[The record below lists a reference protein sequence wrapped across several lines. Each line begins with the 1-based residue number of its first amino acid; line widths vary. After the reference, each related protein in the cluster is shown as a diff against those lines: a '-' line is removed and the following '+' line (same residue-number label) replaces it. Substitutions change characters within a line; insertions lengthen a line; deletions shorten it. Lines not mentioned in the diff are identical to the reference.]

1 MRSHIHKRFQKLL
14 SLPEWVLVGK
24 AQQGDKEAFGK
35 LYELYVDK
43 IYRYIFFRIGQE
55 RQKAEDI
62 TEIVFVRVW
71 EKLDT
76 FKTGNFQAWVYA
88 IARNALIDHYRKDK
102 PEAILH
108 ENIAEE
114 KDHEEQVFLSLEIE
128 RVMQAMKK
136 LTEEQQE
143 VLTLKFINDMS
154 YKEIAKILGKRE
166 DAVRAMQYRALQ
178 ALREELA

>member
-1 MRSHIHKRFQKLL
+1 M
-14 SLPEWVLVGK
+14 
-24 AQQGDKEAFGK
+24 
-35 LYELYVDK
+35 
-43 IYRYIFFRIGQE
+43 
-55 RQKAEDI
+55 
-62 TEIVFVRVW
+62 
-71 EKLDT
+71 
-76 FKTGNFQAWVYA
+76 
-88 IARNALIDHYRKDK
+88 
-102 PEAILH
+102 H

-128 RVMQAMKK
+128 RVRQAMKK